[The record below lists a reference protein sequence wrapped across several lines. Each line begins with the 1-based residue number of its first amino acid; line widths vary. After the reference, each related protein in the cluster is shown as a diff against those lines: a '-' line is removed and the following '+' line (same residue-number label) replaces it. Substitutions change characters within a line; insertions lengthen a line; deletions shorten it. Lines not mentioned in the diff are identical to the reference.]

1 MNEIELK
8 ECPFCGNKPTVIA
21 RYWNYEK
28 PTYQVKC
35 KLCGTTTRESSSEKY
50 IIDFWNQRFTGK
62 PKTYRQYFEEN
73 FPKDKFPNADYEGMC
88 REMFFGNDNGDCNCA
103 YGETSCEKCWDEE
116 IK

>member
-1 MNEIELK
+1 MDEIELK

-21 RYWNYEK
+21 RYWNCER

-50 IIDFWNQRFTGK
+50 IIDFWNQRFTDK

-73 FPKDKFPNADYEGMC
+73 FPKDKFPNADYEGNVQ
-88 REMFFGNDNGDCNCA
+88 R
-103 YGETSCEKCWDEE
+103 SQ
-116 IK
+116 